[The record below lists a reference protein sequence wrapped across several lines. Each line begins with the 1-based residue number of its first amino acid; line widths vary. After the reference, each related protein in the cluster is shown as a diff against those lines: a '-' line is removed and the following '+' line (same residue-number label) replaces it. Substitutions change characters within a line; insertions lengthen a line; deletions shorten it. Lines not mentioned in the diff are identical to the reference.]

1 MTPKDSQE
9 KFSVVHST
17 QIWLSRTMTWLY
29 TQISCMPP
37 HVENHIVCDKT
48 EHLDEFPIQNLLS
61 ADQDPRLWQL
71 INSRSWQVARRRQS
85 YLLRSRV
92 RQSGA
97 RIIHSHFG
105 DRGWFNI
112 EDVKRTGTKHVVTFY
127 GYDISRLPQLEPIWQ
142 QRYRQLFETADLF
155 LCEGP
160 YLANS
165 LIESGCPTEKVRVH
179 HLGIR
184 LNDIPFR
191 PRHWQPGSP
200 LRVLLAGSFVEKKGM
215 PLAINALGRI
225 RDKTPLEITII
236 GDDNGQ
242 PRSRQE
248 KTRIHEAID
257 RTGLGSQTRL
267 LGYQPYSVLLDEAS
281 HHHVFLS
288 PSLTASDGDS
298 EGGAPVSIIDMAATG
313 MPVVSSR
320 HCDIP
325 EVLED
330 GVTGLLAAEDDID
343 GLEERLCWLLD
354 HPERWT
360 GMVEAAR
367 RHIENEFSAPDQ
379 GQRLA
384 MHYESLLSDD

>member
-1 MTPKDSQE
+1 
-9 KFSVVHST
+9 
-17 QIWLSRTMTWLY
+17 
-29 TQISCMPP
+29 MPP
-37 HVENHIVCDKT
+37 HIENHIVCDRT
-48 EHLDEFPIQNLLS
+48 ENLDEFPARNLIS
-61 ADQDPRLWQL
+61 ADQDPKLWQL
-71 INSRSWQVARRRQS
+71 ANATSWQVARRRRS
-85 YLLRSRV
+85 YLLRKQV
-92 RQSGA
+92 RKCGA

-112 EDVKRTGTKHVVTFY
+112 DAARRTGAKHVVTFY
-127 GYDISRLPQLEPIWQ
+127 GYDISRLPQLEPVWRSQ
-142 QRYRQLFETADLF
+142 YRQLFESADLF

-165 LIESGCPTEKVRVH
+165 LIELGCPPGKAKVH

-191 PRHWQPGSP
+191 PRHWQPGSA

-215 PLAINALGRI
+215 PLAIDALGRI
-225 RDKTPLEITII
+225 KDRTSLEITII

-248 KTRIHEAID
+248 KTRILAAVE
-257 RTGLGSQTRL
+257 RNGLKSVTRL
-267 LGYQPYSVLLDEAS
+267 LGYQPYAVLLNEAAS
-281 HHHVFLS
+281 HHVFLS

-330 GVTGLLAAEDDID
+330 GVTGLLAPEEDVDALAEK
-343 GLEERLCWLLD
+343 LCWLLD
-354 HPERWT
+354 HPNRWT
-360 GMVEAAR
+360 DMAEAAR
-367 RHIENEFSAPDQ
+367 RHIAAEFSAPDQ

-384 MHYESLLSDD
+384 AHYESLLSDD